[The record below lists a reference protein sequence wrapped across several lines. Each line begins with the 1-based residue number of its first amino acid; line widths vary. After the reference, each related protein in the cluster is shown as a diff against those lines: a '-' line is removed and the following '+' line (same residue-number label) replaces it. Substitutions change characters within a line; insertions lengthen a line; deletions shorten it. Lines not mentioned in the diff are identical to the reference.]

1 MEKQGPPILNAS
13 TNLSN
18 NYQMTPNSRM
28 IYSSMNNKRANL
40 NSSLNSRLKCHGQ
53 PVLQNPRQK
62 LIERLFEKPKDFT
75 NNTKIMISTEESQI
89 GAQSKFLQKKE
100 DIKKL
105 LLSILEHDNVN
116 LNDLIQKHPS
126 LEDFVKANKNPD
138 FINPII

>member
-1 MEKQGPPILNAS
+1 
-13 TNLSN
+13 
-18 NYQMTPNSRM
+18 MTPNSRM

-116 LNDLIQKHPS
+116 LNELI
-126 LEDFVKANKNPD
+126 
-138 FINPII
+138 